1 MSDKKQRVRMANLEI
16 KMHPSHY
23 ATAASYVNDDDDLA
37 SSIIITTRLS
47 VTRWRDNL
55 AICNNE
61 NLHKSTHFAQV
72 GRKFC

>member
-1 MSDKKQRVRMANLEI
+1 MANLEI

-55 AICNNE
+55 AI
-61 NLHKSTHFAQV
+61 
-72 GRKFC
+72 